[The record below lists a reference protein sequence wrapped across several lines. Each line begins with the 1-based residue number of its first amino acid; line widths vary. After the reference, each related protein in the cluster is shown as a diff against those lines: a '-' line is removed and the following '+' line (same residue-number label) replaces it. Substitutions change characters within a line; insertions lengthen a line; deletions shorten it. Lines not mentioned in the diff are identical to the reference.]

1 MNSQFRNS
9 NFGSILY
16 IGIIVIIALGLVIIS
31 WYMFAGYKIGTFSE
45 DTILGSVYL
54 GGLREDDIDERIYN
68 REDEWKD
75 DETIVF
81 ELTYQGYSY
90 EFDRN
95 LFYFNLELSKTFLKD
110 GQTNELIA
118 QYQDTGDSSDR
129 TLVLNEISNLA
140 FLSDVKDNVDFER
153 LVTDV
158 LDDAGLMKTF
168 SSKDVEDYLIDPS
181 LSLVEIS
188 SIDISV
194 PDGVDVDL
202 MITGIQGVYGDE
214 YIDLNSK
221 ELFDIIEELGA
232 SLNDSE
238 MTILS
243 SAMLEL
249 ALETNFSI
257 HEVHAKTDIGKDV
270 DFNEYEFFG
279 RNTQVNKVVDN
290 SFSLYNPNESTYMF
304 KVEKIDNDTAKL
316 TLVGLPFVNTIEATK
331 TQTSIAYI
339 SQYTDNDE
347 LLQVGRDGMIVVVT
361 RVITDVNE
369 TIIYEREIIF
379 EFYPPVTEITLEPI
393 PE

>member
-1 MNSQFRNS
+1 
-9 NFGSILY
+9 
-16 IGIIVIIALGLVIIS
+16 
-31 WYMFAGYKIGTFSE
+31 MFAGYKIGTFSE

-153 LVTDV
+153 LVTDI

-369 TIIYEREIIF
+369 TVIYEREIIF

>member
-1 MNSQFRNS
+1 
-9 NFGSILY
+9 
-16 IGIIVIIALGLVIIS
+16 
-31 WYMFAGYKIGTFSE
+31 MFAGYKIGTYSE

-54 GGLREDDIDERIYN
+54 GGLREDDIDERVYN
-68 REDEWKD
+68 REDEWKG
-75 DETIVF
+75 DESIVF

-95 LFYFNLELSKTFLKD
+95 LFYFNLELSKDFLKD

-118 QYQDTGDSSDR
+118 QYQDTEDSSDR
-129 TLVLNEISNLA
+129 TIVLDEISNLP
-140 FLSDVKDNVDFER
+140 FLAHVKDNVDFDQ
-153 LVTDV
+153 LVTDI

-168 SSKDVEDYLIDPS
+168 SSKDVEDYLIDES
-181 LSLVEIS
+181 LSVVDIS
-188 SIDISV
+188 SIEISI

-221 ELFDIIEELGA
+221 ELFDIIEQLGA
-232 SLNDSE
+232 NLNDSE

-257 HEVHAKTDIGKDV
+257 HEVHSKTDIGKDI
-270 DFNEYEFFG
+270 DFNDYELFG
-279 RNTQVNKVVDN
+279 RNTQVNKVVEH

-304 KVEKIDNDTAKL
+304 KVEKVDSDTARL
-316 TLVGLPFVNTIEATK
+316 TLVGLPFVDIIVATK
-331 TQTSIAYI
+331 TQTSIEYI
-339 SQYTDNDE
+339 SQFTDNDE
-347 LLQVGRDGMIVVVT
+347 LLQVGRDGMIVVVS
-361 RVITDVNE
+361 RVITNVDEEV
-369 TIIYEREIIF
+369 IYDREIIF